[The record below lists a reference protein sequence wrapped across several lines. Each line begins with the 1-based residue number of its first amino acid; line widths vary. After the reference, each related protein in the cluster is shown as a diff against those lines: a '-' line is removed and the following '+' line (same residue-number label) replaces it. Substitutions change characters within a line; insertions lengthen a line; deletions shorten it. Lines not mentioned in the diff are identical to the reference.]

1 MKYHLRRLS
10 SPSNHDPHNQNQNP
24 NNSNLPT
31 NMVSFKPLLAC
42 LAVAASQPIDPRAIT
57 LEARGYGWLENS
69 LGTEAY
75 RCEYWTN
82 PFFDKIHLAGRNS
95 THSEHEIKGAA
106 KEAGAVTGW
115 HWKDLGEGSFD
126 VKVSFDLSFSAFAS
140 CGGSKWADFK
150 TCGANFGVFSVQL
163 ACSGA

>member
-1 MKYHLRRLS
+1 
-10 SPSNHDPHNQNQNP
+10 
-24 NNSNLPT
+24 
-31 NMVSFKPLLAC
+31 MVSFKPLLAC
-42 LAVAASQPIDPRAIT
+42 LAVAASQPIDAPAIT

-126 VKVSFDLSFSAFAS
+126 VKVSFQSLVCFFWSFKVDRLQELW
-140 CGGSKWADFK
+140 C
-150 TCGANFGVFSVQL
+150 
-163 ACSGA
+163 